1 MPCSVEHS
9 CALLRKASSYQ
20 VVLPNGHTKLLVD
33 MDAYE
38 MMEALMNTV
47 DTIEHLDARLAR
59 VSHLI
64 EEWQA
69 TGSSKPKR
77 KRNKGRKQ

>member
-9 CALLRKASSYQ
+9 CAILRKASSYQ
-20 VVLPNGHTKLLVD
+20 VVLPNGHTKLLAD
-33 MDAYE
+33 MDGYE
-38 MMEALMNTV
+38 MMEALMNAIDTV
-47 DTIEHLDARLAR
+47 EHIDARLAR
-59 VSHLI
+59 LALLI

-69 TGSSKPKR
+69 KGSSKPKR